1 MRRQAERCSQ
11 QGLLLVEAVLA
22 SIVMTVGLVL
32 ISRGLGGQL
41 QALRRLETQQATLAD
56 AQRQLAEW
64 EALGMFAPKPLAATS
79 VPGVRWSAG
88 EPVSRDMGGTPTA
101 IAQPVTVM
109 VAGIRLTTIWPT
121 TWVPDEWPRS

>member
-1 MRRQAERCSQ
+1 MRRPAERCSQ

-41 QALRRLETQQATLAD
+41 QALRRLEDQYRAVAD
-56 AQRQLAEW
+56 AERQLAEW
-64 EALGMFAPKPLAATS
+64 EALGLFAPKPLAAAIGS
-79 VPGVRWSAG
+79 SARWSVG
-88 EPVSRDMGGTPTA
+88 EPVSREIAGTPTE
-101 IAQPVTVM
+101 IAQPVTLTSG
-109 VAGIRLTTIWPT
+109 GIRLMTLWPT